1 MKKTCK
7 KSVAVLAAASVC
19 SSMLLNFPSG
29 TFPIHWSA
37 SAEEPASNVEGIAIN
52 EENFPDANFR
62 DYVKTNFDTTADD
75 VLTKSERERV
85 KEMDVSWKEISD
97 LTGISYFTQLTS
109 LNCGVNDLTTLDVSK
124 NTELTTLKCYTNM
137 LTTLDVSNNTKLTD
151 LNCSSNQL
159 TTLNLSSNTELTS
172 LNCQSNYLIALDI
185 NNNTKLTVLHCY
197 SNNLTTLDVDN
208 NTNLIE
214 LRCDSNNLTALNL
227 SNNTNLT
234 HLWCDSNNLT
244 ALDVS
249 NNTKLVSLSCT
260 SNALNALE
268 VNKNTELMELHCAS
282 NNLSTLDVSSNTKLT
297 ALYCFSN
304 NLTTLDVSN
313 NTSLSHLSC
322 FKNDLTALDLRNHTD
337 LFLSCDDN
345 TYAIVLVGST
355 FDLNTLPGNFDA
367 SKASNWT
374 NATVDG
380 NTLTV
385 TDSKANITYTYDLGN
400 GKTEIFTLV
409 PSSCELT
416 EEMVDAIP
424 VQAHTGSA
432 ITPAVTIKY
441 GEKLLTEGTDYTI
454 SYAKNTEIGTATVTI
469 TGMGSFTGEITIP
482 FEIGVAIDAANFP
495 GETFRTYVQENFDT
509 TTDGFLSKDEL
520 EQVTQINVS
529 SKGITDLTGVEYFTA
544 LNELSCYDNSL
555 TELDVRQNTA
565 LQTLEVSL
573 NNLSELD
580 VRQNTALQTLDVSYN
595 NLSELDVRQNT
606 ALQTL
611 DVSQNNLSE
620 LDVSKNLSLKYL
632 DCFYSNLTNL
642 DVRQN
647 TALQT
652 LEVSRNNLSELD
664 VRQNTALKTLR
675 CSNNHLA
682 KLDIQ
687 QNTELTSLNCSENM
701 YFIDT
706 VNGTFDLST
715 LPDGFDRN
723 KTSDWTNA
731 TVDGNTLTVTDL
743 KTAVIYT
750 YDLGNGEKE
759 TFGLIPNSCTL
770 SEEMVVAIPEQIYD
784 GSELKPDV
792 TLKYGDYTLEQDT
805 DYTISYEQNS
815 STGITEI
822 TATGK
827 GFFNGTITV
836 PFKVG
841 IAINETTFPD
851 AIFRAYVKENFDT
864 TADDILTSSELAQI
878 KDIDVTGKG
887 ISDLT
892 GIQYFTQLTHLNCS
906 DNELT
911 TLDISQNTSLSSMDF
926 SINPIK
932 VLKVTDKYSDRN
944 LEASIMMYDTVE
956 IDMGQISGWDVNSIS
971 NITGAMR

>member
-75 VLTKSERERV
+75 VLTESERERV

-214 LRCDSNNLTALNL
+214 LRCDSNNLTTLNL

-249 NNTKLVSLSCT
+249 NNTKLVSLRCT

-268 VNKNTELMELHCAS
+268 VNKNTELVELYCAS
-282 NNLSTLDVSSNTKLT
+282 NNLTTLDVSSNTNLT

-322 FKNDLTALDLRNHTD
+322 FKNHLTALDLRNHTD

-345 TYAIVLVGST
+345 TYAIVLVSST

-441 GEKLLTEGTDYTI
+441 GEELLTEGTDYAI
-454 SYAKNTEIGTATVTI
+454 SYAQNTEIGTATVTI

-565 LQTLEVSL
+565 LQTL
-573 NNLSELD
+573 
-580 VRQNTALQTLDVSYN
+580 
-595 NLSELDVRQNT
+595 
-606 ALQTL
+606 

-647 TALQT
+647 TALQ
-652 LEVSRNNLSELD
+652 
-664 VRQNTALKTLR
+664 
-675 CSNNHLA
+675 
-682 KLDIQ
+682 KL
-687 QNTELTSLNCSENM
+687 
-701 YFIDT
+701 
-706 VNGTFDLST
+706 
-715 LPDGFDRN
+715 
-723 KTSDWTNA
+723 
-731 TVDGNTLTVTDL
+731 
-743 KTAVIYT
+743 
-750 YDLGNGEKE
+750 
-759 TFGLIPNSCTL
+759 
-770 SEEMVVAIPEQIYD
+770 
-784 GSELKPDV
+784 
-792 TLKYGDYTLEQDT
+792 
-805 DYTISYEQNS
+805 
-815 STGITEI
+815 
-822 TATGK
+822 
-827 GFFNGTITV
+827 
-836 PFKVG
+836 
-841 IAINETTFPD
+841 
-851 AIFRAYVKENFDT
+851 
-864 TADDILTSSELAQI
+864 
-878 KDIDVTGKG
+878 
-887 ISDLT
+887 
-892 GIQYFTQLTHLNCS
+892 
-906 DNELT
+906 
-911 TLDISQNTSLSSMDF
+911 
-926 SINPIK
+926 
-932 VLKVTDKYSDRN
+932 
-944 LEASIMMYDTVE
+944 
-956 IDMGQISGWDVNSIS
+956 
-971 NITGAMR
+971 